1 LRKSEDAERGR
12 WAENLAAEHLKH
24 RGLKLITRNYR
35 CRWGEIDL
43 VMREGKIVV
52 FVEVRFRSRL
62 GLTTGAESVDARKQR
77 KLIATA
83 EHFLQRKPALA
94 TQPCQFDVVS
104 ISNTSSGNEK
114 FGEPEIDWIRSA
126 FDASVNRR

>member
-1 LRKSEDAERGR
+1 MRKSEVAERGR

-24 RGLKLITRNYR
+24 LGLKLIMCNYR

-43 VMREGKIVV
+43 VMHESKPVV
-52 FVEVRFRSRL
+52 FGEVRFRSRL
-62 GLTTGAESVDARKQR
+62 GLTTDAESVDVRKQR

-94 TQPCQFDVVS
+94 TQPCQFDVAS
-104 ISNTSSGNEK
+104 ISNVTSVNEK
-114 FGEPEIDWIRSA
+114 IGEPEVDWIRSA
-126 FDASVNRR
+126 FPQLLTG